1 MAVAHGGWR
10 GILGGIVQQAGI
22 AMTGP
27 PGGAVIGPSI
37 GPCCFTVGREVAD
50 AFAGRFGAGVVF
62 APRGRTAPRGWIC
75 GSPLPGRLP
84 KWAYR
89 PTGWPTPGSAPS
101 ATTISSIPTAWRV
114 RSPAATAASS
124 GPGRREY
131 QRRAVPRNLAATER
145 RIDAACARAGRG
157 TVPRLLMATKYLDV
171 EEMGVLAQAG
181 IGLVGENRANGLEE
195 RWDRWK
201 DSFEF
206 HFIGHLQSRKVRQ
219 VVPYVSLIH
228 SVESISLVEE
238 LDRRADTEVRVLL
251 EVNVSGEETKYGIL
265 PAAAETFLER
275 AAAHR
280 RVRFTGLM
288 TMAPLTPDPE
298 STRPYFRELREL
310 RDRLAVAFAGRY
322 ELTELSMGM
331 SNDYEVAV
339 EEGATIVRIGSALL
353 SDA

>member
-1 MAVAHGGWR
+1 MNVNVETVRAN
-10 GILGGIVQQAGI
+10 L
-22 AMTGP
+22 
-27 PGGAVIGPSI
+27 AVI
-37 GPCCFTVGREVAD
+37 
-50 AFAGRFGAGVVF
+50 
-62 APRGRTAPRGWIC
+62 
-75 GSPLPGRLP
+75 
-84 KWAYR
+84 
-89 PTGWPTPGSAPS
+89 
-101 ATTISSIPTAWRV
+101 
-114 RSPAATAASS
+114 
-124 GPGRREY
+124 
-131 QRRAVPRNLAATER
+131 ER
-145 RIDAACARAGRG
+145 RIAAACEKVGCETR
-157 TVPRLLMATKYLDV
+157 PRLLVASKYLDV
-171 EEMGVLAQAG
+171 DQMGILAKAG
-181 IGLVGENRANGLEE
+181 IGLVGENRAEGLEE
-195 RWDRWK
+195 KWARWN

-206 HFIGHLQSRKVRQ
+206 HFIGHVQSRKVRQ
-219 VVPYVSLIH
+219 VVPYVSLIQ

-238 LDRRADTEVRVLL
+238 LDKRADADVRVLL
-251 EVNVSGEETKYGIL
+251 EVNVGGEESKYGIL

-322 ELTELSMGM
+322 ELAELSMGT